1 MKFGILVYLNY
12 TDIDML
18 VNTAVDKHTKATEAA
33 AAAAATQVFD
43 PPLKKEV
50 LEVSLR

>member
-1 MKFGILVYLNY
+1 
-12 TDIDML
+12 ML
-18 VNTAVDKHTKATEAA
+18 VNTAVDKHTKAAEA

-50 LEVSLR
+50 LEVNQR

>member
-1 MKFGILVYLNY
+1 
-12 TDIDML
+12 ML
-18 VNTAVDKHTKATEAA
+18 VNTAVDKHTKAAEAA

-50 LEVSLR
+50 LEVNPRIMCIPRLI